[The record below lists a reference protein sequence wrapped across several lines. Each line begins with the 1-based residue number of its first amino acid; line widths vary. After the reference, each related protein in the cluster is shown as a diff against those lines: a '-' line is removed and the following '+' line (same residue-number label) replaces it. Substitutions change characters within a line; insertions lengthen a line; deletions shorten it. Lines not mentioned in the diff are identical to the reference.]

1 MILVRFLHCTVHG
14 GNRPVELCVHIA
26 EFTVAMFE
34 GVKGV
39 GVKIKNLIANVSTFC
54 IEVIINYC
62 TVCKTRNI
70 SFK

>member
-1 MILVRFLHCTVHG
+1 
-14 GNRPVELCVHIA
+14 
-26 EFTVAMFE
+26 MFE

-70 SFK
+70 SFKWHIAFETVARDDFN